1 MEEVSLDEVAD
12 DNETMTLLDGRELS
26 INPGDYSI
34 AICWS
39 PTATLEIT
47 KAEDGR
53 FFDIIVRHKMTEQ
66 EIRARWK

>member
-1 MEEVSLDEVAD
+1 MEEVMLDEVAD
-12 DNETMTLLDGRELS
+12 DSEVMTLLDGRQLN

-39 PTATLEIT
+39 PTATLEII

-53 FFDIIVRHKMTEQ
+53 FFDLIVRHKMTKQ
-66 EIRARWK
+66 EIRARWQ